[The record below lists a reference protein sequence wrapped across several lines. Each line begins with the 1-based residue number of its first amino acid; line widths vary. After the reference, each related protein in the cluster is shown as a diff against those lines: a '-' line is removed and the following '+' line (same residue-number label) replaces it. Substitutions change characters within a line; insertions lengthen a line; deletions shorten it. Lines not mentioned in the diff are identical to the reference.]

1 MEFRFSDRIKDLNA
15 NAIREIFKL
24 VAQPDIISFA
34 GGLPANEGLPVA
46 QIKEITDELLSSD
59 KAKRILQY
67 GATEGYAPFI
77 ESGLEYIKRA
87 GIFGQTAENVLAIS
101 GGQQGIDLMF
111 KAFLNKGDCVLVEE
125 PTYLAVL
132 HILKTYEA
140 QPIGVKSGD
149 DGLDL
154 VDLEEKIIK
163 YNPKMLYLVPTFSNP
178 TGKTINAEKRKALA
192 ELCAKHKLVLL
203 EDDPYC
209 ELRYD
214 GERVPSI
221 KSFDKEGYV
230 LYNISF
236 SKTVGPGLRTALIV
250 GHKDI
255 IRKLTLGKQ
264 ATDVH
269 TSTLSQAIVDAYLRK
284 GYMDPNLNKV
294 IPLYKKKKDA
304 MLSAIEAYFPKEIK
318 YTRPEGGLF
327 IWVELPK
334 YINTKELFLEAVK
347 EKVAYVSG
355 ESFFPGGDIF
365 NTLRLNFSNAT
376 LEQIDEGMKK
386 LGGLLKSK
394 IKE

>member
-1 MEFRFSDRIKDLNA
+1 MEFRFSDRIKDLTA

-34 GGLPANEGLPVA
+34 GGLPANEGLPLKQV
-46 QIKEITDELLSSD
+46 KEIADELLSSD
-59 KAKRILQY
+59 KALKILQY
-67 GATEGYAPFI
+67 GATEGYPPLL

-87 GIFGQTAENVLAIS
+87 GIYNQGFENIIAIS
-101 GGQQGIDLMF
+101 GGQQGIDLMC

-140 QPIGVKSGD
+140 VPIGVKSGD
-149 DGLDL
+149 EGLDL
-154 VDLEEKIIK
+154 ADLEEKIK
-163 YNPKMLYLVPTFSNP
+163 KHNPKMLYLVPTFSNP
-178 TGKTINAEKRKALA
+178 TGKTIEAGKRKAIA
-192 ELCAKHKLVLL
+192 ELCAKYKLVLL

-236 SKTVGPGLRTALIV
+236 SKTISPGLRTALIV

-269 TSTLSQAIVDAYLRK
+269 TSTLSQAIVDTYLRK
-284 GYMDPNLNKV
+284 GYMDPHLEKV
-294 IPLYKKKKDA
+294 IPLYKAKKDA
-304 MLSAIEAYFPKEIK
+304 MLAKIEEYFPSQIR
-318 YTRPEGGLF
+318 YTKPEGGLF
-327 IWVELPK
+327 IWVELPS
-334 YINTKELFLEAVK
+334 YINTKEIFIEAVQQ
-347 EKVAYVSG
+347 KVAYVSG
-355 ESFFPGGDIF
+355 ESFFPEGDVF

-376 LEQIDEGMKK
+376 LEQIDTGMKG
-386 LGGLLKSK
+386 LGDLLKNK

>member
-1 MEFRFSDRIKDLNA
+1 MQFRFSDRIKDLTA

-46 QIKEITDELLSSD
+46 QIKEIADEILSSE
-59 KAKRILQY
+59 KAKSILQY
-67 GATEGYAPFI
+67 GATEGYAPLI

-87 GIFGQTAENVLAIS
+87 GIFGQTAENVLIIS
-101 GGQQGIDLMF
+101 GGQQGIDLMC
-111 KAFLNKGDCVLVEE
+111 KAFLNKGDIVLVEE

-140 QPIGVKSGD
+140 VPIGVKSAD
-149 DGLDL
+149 DGVDL

-163 YNPKMLYLVPTFSNP
+163 HNPKMLYLVPTFSNP
-178 TGKTINAEKRKALA
+178 TGKTIRTEKRKALA
-192 ELCAKHKLVLL
+192 ELCAKYKLVLL

-236 SKTVGPGLRTALIV
+236 SKTISPGLRTALIV

-269 TSTLSQAIVDAYLRK
+269 TSALSQAIVDAYLRK
-284 GYMDPNLNKV
+284 GYMDANLNKV
-294 IPLYKKKKDA
+294 IPLYKAKKDA
-304 MLSAIEAYFPKEIK
+304 MLAAIEAYFPKQVK

-327 IWVELPK
+327 IWAELPE
-334 YINTKELFLEAVK
+334 YINTKEIFIDAVK
-347 EKVAYVSG
+347 QKVAYVSG
-355 ESFFPGGDIF
+355 ESFFPDGNVF

-376 LEQIDEGMKK
+376 LEQIDTGIKR
-386 LGGLLKSK
+386 LGELLKAK